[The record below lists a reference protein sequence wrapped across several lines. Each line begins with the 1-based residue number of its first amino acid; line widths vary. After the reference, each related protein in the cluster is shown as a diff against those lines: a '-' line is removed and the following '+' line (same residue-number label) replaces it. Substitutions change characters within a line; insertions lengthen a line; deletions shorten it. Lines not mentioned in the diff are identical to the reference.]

1 MTSQFEVDHPRVTV
15 IIPVRNGK
23 DYIQEALDS
32 VLCQGF
38 RAFEVII
45 IDDGS
50 TDFDYSSLE
59 QQDSRIRVVK
69 LTGRGVS
76 HARNVGMRLARG
88 EFFAFLDA
96 DDVWFPGKLE
106 AQIRYFDAHPDV
118 GVVFGQ
124 FLRWPPDADGKF
136 PTAASL
142 STDCS
147 NLATAEP
154 ERSGWIYG
162 RLLMGLLVGMNTAVI
177 RRSIYRQIG
186 EFNESMRIGEDY
198 DFWLRASRMGEM
210 HSLNGRVALYRIHSA
225 SAMHR
230 IADENYMARLLSCAV
245 ERWGLVNPDKTNLNA
260 QEFRVRLA
268 MTHFGHGYMHYWHGK
283 MSIAAHSFL
292 LAFLGGGRRFRSGIY
307 LLLACLFML
316 APWVRRGARAT

>member
-1 MTSQFEVDHPRVTV
+1 MPRVTV

-32 VLCQGF
+32 VLSQSF
-38 RAFEVII
+38 RDFEVVI

-50 TDFDYSSLE
+50 DDFDYASLE
-59 QQDSRIRVVK
+59 SQDDRIRVIR
-69 LTGRGVS
+69 LSGRGVS
-76 HARNVGMRLARG
+76 HARNAGMRVAKG

-106 AQIRYFDAHPDV
+106 AQIRYFDLNPHV

-124 FLRWPPDADGKF
+124 FLRWPPGPDGKF
-136 PTAASL
+136 PSAASL

-147 NLATAEP
+147 NLTAPES

-177 RRSIYRQIG
+177 RRTIYKQIG

-210 HSLNGRVALYRIHSA
+210 HSLNGPVALYRIHSA
-225 SAMHR
+225 SAMHK

-245 ERWGLVNPDKTNLNA
+245 ERWGLVNPDQSVLNP
-260 QEFRVRLA
+260 QDFRVRLA

-283 MSIAAHSFL
+283 MPVAVRSFR
-292 LAFLGGGRRFRSGIY
+292 LAFVGGGRRFRSGVY
-307 LLLACLFML
+307 LLLACLFVL
-316 APWVRRGARAT
+316 APWAHRRGSSG